1 MTGAHEV
8 PSKDKKVKKKVFLG
22 EEDALSL
29 ALSIGQTQEDSVQ
42 QKKEKNLK
50 SKEQA
55 KGKASG
61 SRKHSERKD
70 KLAETKT
77 LLASKRAKAKKE
89 KAKQR
94 KGSQR
99 GAVVSQSA
107 HDSEA
112 TAKKPTRKSVSFA

>member
-1 MTGAHEV
+1 
-8 PSKDKKVKKKVFLG
+8 
-22 EEDALSL
+22 LSL
-29 ALSIGQTQEDSVQ
+29 ALSIGQTQEDSAQ
-42 QKKEKNLK
+42 QKKEKNSK
-50 SKEQA
+50 SKELVGIYAPPVSLNLTAHSTQA

-94 KGSQR
+94 KESQK
-99 GAVVSQSA
+99 GEAVSQSA
-107 HDSEA
+107 RVPAA
-112 TAKKPTRKSVSFA
+112 TTTKPTRKSVSFA